1 MPSFNRRY
9 FLRTRN
15 GFSLIE
21 IVLSL
26 FVILAIITILLTT
39 TATLRTSRNSNL
51 QSLATE
57 IESRQMET
65 LRNTSYDS
73 LPASGT
79 TSFTDSN
86 LAKLPSSTATQTIA
100 DYGTDIK
107 QVTLSVS
114 WQESGINKNVKM
126 DTLIYKYGL

>member
-1 MPSFNRRY
+1 MPSFNRRS

-26 FVILAIITILLTT
+26 FVILALITILLTT

-51 QSLATE
+51 RVTATQ
-57 IESRQMET
+57 IASRQIEN
-65 LRNTSYDS
+65 LRNTAYAS
-73 LPASGT
+73 LPANGST
-79 TSFTDSN
+79 TFSDAN
-86 LAKLPSSTATQTIA
+86 LTKLPNSTATQTFS

-107 QVTLSVS
+107 QVTLQVS
-114 WQESGINKNVKM
+114 WQESGVNKNIKI
-126 DTLIYKYGL
+126 DTLIYRNGI